1 MSPERSRDSGDD
13 VREVRLEGGGLWVAA
28 VVLIALLAVAF
39 QAGRW
44 FESRTAGSPGGG
56 LSAPFAEGGAVE
68 SKVVSA
74 EEGLT
79 VFDTM
84 EGKEAEPG
92 REARP
97 DPSPAVEVAGDAP
110 GPGQADA
117 VSDGAHF
124 VQVFAGR
131 ERRSAESI
139 VGRLKD
145 QGYPVRVVSVRE
157 GRDTIF
163 KVQVGGYPTREDAE
177 PALARLRADGHAG
190 AWIPPVEP

>member
-1 MSPERSRDSGDD
+1 MSPERRGSAEDD

-28 VVLIALLAVAF
+28 IVLVALLAVAF

-44 FESRTAGSPGGG
+44 FESRTAGTGEPDPTSAALGGG
-56 LSAPFAEGGAVE
+56 EVQ

-84 EGKEAEPG
+84 EGKQPEPD

-97 DPSPAVEVAGDAP
+97 P
-110 GPGQADA
+110 ADA
-117 VSDGAHF
+117 SADEPPAATPPIPVTATGGNHF

-139 VGRLKD
+139 VARLKD
-145 QGYPVRVVSVRE
+145 AGYPVRVVSVRE
-157 GRDTIF
+157 GRDTLF
-163 KVQVGGYPTREDAE
+163 KVQVGGYASRDDAE
-177 PALARLRADGHAG
+177 PVLERLKADGHAS